1 MQRTLS
7 SVGSR
12 GVIPAGVIAAPEP
25 CALSLVPEPSMAFVV
40 STEWLASGV
49 PVVSVIGELDL
60 ATTPTLEDTLLTLP
74 DNGAEAV
81 IVDLLRCG
89 FIALGGLRVLVAARE
104 RLERSNRPLV
114 LVVDNPSMLRVFQI
128 TRIDALFEIYPSLAA
143 ADGRDDDG

>member
-1 MQRTLS
+1 MT
-7 SVGSR
+7 
-12 GVIPAGVIAAPEP
+12 
-25 CALSLVPEPSMAFVV
+25 FVV

-60 ATTPTLEDTLLTLP
+60 ATTPALEDTLLTLP

-89 FIALGGLRVLVAARE
+89 FTALSGLRVLVAARE

-143 ADGRDDDG
+143 AGGRDDDG